1 MKKLMA
7 VLVAL
12 MMIPAMAGAETVVTS
27 FYPLWIFTLNLT
39 QGLEGVTVKNLA
51 APTVGCLHDYQLQ
64 TADMKTL
71 NGADV
76 FLVNGAGMEAFLT
89 QIQGTFPNLPVVI
102 ASENI
107 PLLAETG
114 ALVLGDEEE
123 EGVNAHLWLDAGRA
137 IQMSENLAEGLIRVM
152 PDRKEAITANL
163 TAWKGRLTNLDEE
176 LKQGLKDLPRKDI
189 ITFHE
194 AFPYFAEAYG
204 LRVAAVVN
212 KEPGETVSPAQM
224 ARLAETIR
232 SLGNPPLFVE
242 PQYEDLSARVLAS
255 ETGAPVYTL
264 DPVVTGPE
272 ENPPLDYYE
281 TVMRQNIETLRE
293 ALGQEKGTDEE

>member
-1 MKKLMA
+1 MEIRYIMKKCIPL
-7 VLVAL
+7 LLAL
-12 MMIPAMAGAETVVTS
+12 LLLIPCFSSAETVVTS
-27 FYPLWIFTLNLT
+27 FYPLWLFTLNLT
-39 QGLEGVTVKNLA
+39 EGLEGVTVKNLA

-76 FLVNGAGMEAFLT
+76 FLVNGAGMEAFLP
-89 QIQGTFPNLPVVI
+89 QIEAVFPDLPIVV

-107 PLLAETG
+107 PLLGESG
-114 ALVLGDEEE
+114 ALVLGDGEE
-123 EGVNAHLWLDAGRA
+123 EGVNAHLWLDAERA
-137 IQMSENLAEGLIRVM
+137 LRMSENLAAGLIRVM
-152 PDRKEAITANL
+152 PDREEAITNNL
-163 TAWKGRLTNLDEE
+163 TRWESMLLELDEE
-176 LKQGLKDLPRKDI
+176 LKNGLRDLPRKDI
-189 ITFHE
+189 VTFHE

-204 LRVAAVVN
+204 LRVVAVVN

-224 ARLAETIR
+224 GKLAEEIR
-232 SLGNPPLFVE
+232 ALGNPPLFVE
-242 PQYEDLSARVLAS
+242 PQYEDLSARVLSS

-281 TVMRQNIETLRE
+281 TVMRQNMATLRE
-293 ALGQEKGTDEE
+293 ALSQ